1 MCTSVCLLHV
11 STRRC
16 IATDARAL
24 HSLCISINWGSAS
37 QDTFNSTDNCQ
48 GDLKPPSRAEW
59 FLDPLSLCW
68 WYNSLAERS
77 QHQWSINASH
87 ELHDV
92 LYVITLALR
101 HPLSMGLS
109 VGGACLHS
117 GFHLCFRLILS
128 SQPFPRGLQFSS
140 TYGVINNERRRM
152 ELTMASWTMSNPES
166 QMVVKSRAKIIQVV
180 KTLTTDL
187 KVVTYTSSWPKS
199 KHTTAASSDFLW

>member
-1 MCTSVCLLHV
+1 MIHQCVPWT
-11 STRRC
+11 TRC
-16 IATDARAL
+16 A
-24 HSLCISINWGSAS
+24 
-37 QDTFNSTDNCQ
+37 
-48 GDLKPPSRAEW
+48 
-59 FLDPLSLCW
+59 
-68 WYNSLAERS
+68 
-77 QHQWSINASH
+77 
-87 ELHDV
+87 
-92 LYVITLALR
+92 YVITLALR

-140 TYGVINNERRRM
+140 TYGVINNECRRM

-199 KHTTAASSDFLW
+199 KHTTAASSDFLWQSNVFASRCEPGIKSSTVSWSQLPWTPFVFVDTTLTIFA